1 MEISKLNTVVEYV
14 VLNMAVQVLS
24 EVCSEIVL
32 GAITKLIKLILN
44 CFFVLRELSWEKKLL

>member
-14 VLNMAVQVLS
+14 VLNMAVQVLY

-32 GAITKLIKLILN
+32 GAITK
-44 CFFVLRELSWEKKLL
+44 